1 MTINQLS
8 IFIENK
14 SGTLVKVLK
23 ILKDAGIQLI
33 ASAIADTVE
42 YGIYRVICSEPTR
55 AYIILK
61 EAGIPVAL
69 SDVFALVLENKP
81 GSASDAIELFT
92 NEGISITYMY
102 TFLLKGKGIIVFRT
116 DNADKARETIIL
128 NNLVF
133 IAEKDLCALAEQ
145 SI

>member
-42 YGIYRVICSEPTR
+42 YGIYRVICSEPSR
-55 AYIILK
+55 AYHILK
-61 EAGIPVAL
+61 DAGIPVAL
-69 SDVFALVLENKP
+69 SDVFALMLEDKP
-81 GSASDAIELFT
+81 GSAADAIEMFT
-92 NEGISITYMY
+92 RENISITYMY
-102 TFLLKGKGIIVFRT
+102 TFLLNGKGIIVFRT
-116 DNADKARETIIL
+116 DNAEKTREAIIL
-128 NNLVF
+128 NKLQF
-133 IAEKDLCALAEQ
+133 IAEKDLSSLLEQ
-145 SI
+145 NS